1 MIELMEN
8 RYACSPVDLKSYDT
22 ERLRK
27 EFLVQS
33 LMVEDEVKLVYSHFD
48 RIINGGAVPKNK
60 SLVLTTYPE
69 LRSEYFLER
78 RELGII
84 NVGGE
89 GNVSVDGKEYVL
101 KNKECLY
108 IGKGSK
114 EVVFQKSEGRFFLCS
129 SAAHS
134 VHPIQKYEL
143 AKAEPMLLG
152 SPDSCNQRTVYKL
165 IHDQGIQSCQLVM
178 GMTIFEKGST
188 WNTMP
193 CHKHDRRSEVY
204 LYFDLAENDRVLHFM
219 GEPDETRHLIV
230 ANEEAIISPP
240 WSVHFGTATGTY
252 SFIWAMAGE
261 NKDYTDM
268 DKIEIKDVR

>member
-1 MIELMEN
+1 MEN
-8 RYACSPVDLKSYDT
+8 RYACSPVDMKGYDT
-22 ERLRK
+22 DRLRR

-33 LMVEDEVKLVYSHFD
+33 LMVEDEIKLVYSHFD
-48 RIINGGAVPKNK
+48 RFISGGAVPKNK
-60 SLVLTTYPE
+60 SLHLKTYPE

-84 NVGGE
+84 NVGQE
-89 GNVSVDGKEYVL
+89 GIVSVDGKDYSL

-108 IGKGSK
+108 VGKSSK
-114 EVVFQKSEGRFFLCS
+114 EIVFQKSEAHYFLCS
-129 SAAHS
+129 STAHTTY
-134 VHPIQKYEL
+134 PIQKYEL
-143 AKAEPMLLG
+143 LKAEPMVLG
-152 SPDSCNQRTVYKL
+152 SPDSCNMRTVYKL

-178 GMTIFEKGST
+178 GMTIFAKGST

-193 CHKHDRRSEVY
+193 CHIHDRRSEVY
-204 LYFDLAENDRVLHFM
+204 LYFDLSENDRVVHFM

-240 WSVHFGTATGTY
+240 WSVHFGTATGAY

-268 DKIEIKDVR
+268 DKIEMKDVR